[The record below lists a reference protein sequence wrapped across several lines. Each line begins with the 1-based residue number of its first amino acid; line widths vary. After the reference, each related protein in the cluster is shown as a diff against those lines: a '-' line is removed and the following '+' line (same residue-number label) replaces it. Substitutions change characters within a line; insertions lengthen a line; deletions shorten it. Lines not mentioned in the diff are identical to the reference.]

1 MAVLRVG
8 LLALAGS
15 GPAPERRRRRRRRF
29 PRGQHCS
36 VSTGLAEKS
45 RRIRPGAGALRAPA
59 WEVAALQMAEDAF
72 A

>member
-15 GPAPERRRRRRRRF
+15 GPAPERRRRRRF

-36 VSTGLAEKS
+36 VSTGLAKKS

>member
-15 GPAPERRRRRRRRF
+15 GPAPERRRRRRRF

-59 WEVAALQMAEDAF
+59 WEVAALWMAEDAF